1 MAKSTIPWPFA
12 RSVSVTAVLNICTQ
26 NPARRDEIAVFKGLA
41 LQALDNL
48 SGDRAEY
55 RLRDRLSFVWFL
67 GPGLEDAVA
76 GAKAGRFY

>member
-12 RSVSVTAVLNICTQ
+12 RNVSVTAVLTICTQ

-48 SGDRAEY
+48 SGDRTEY
-55 RLRDRLSFVWFL
+55 QRRDRLSFMRFVGL
-67 GPGLEDAVA
+67 GLEDAVA
-76 GAKAGRFY
+76 GAKTLQL